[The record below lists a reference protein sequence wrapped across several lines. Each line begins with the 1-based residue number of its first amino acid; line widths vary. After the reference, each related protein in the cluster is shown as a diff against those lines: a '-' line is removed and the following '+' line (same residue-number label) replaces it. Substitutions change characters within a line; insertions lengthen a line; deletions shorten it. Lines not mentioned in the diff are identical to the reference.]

1 MVTNFGETE
10 VMAKRNTPPAQAED
24 AATPTRTRTP
34 KPRRSTATAGAPPS
48 DTLGVQPGVI
58 GNEPTL
64 DDIRRRAYERYLE
77 RGGGDGMAF
86 EDWVQAERE
95 LKKPTS
101 EV

>member
-1 MVTNFGETE
+1 MVTNVGETE
-10 VMAKRNTPPAQAED
+10 VMAKRTTPPAQAED
-24 AATPTRTRTP
+24 TATATRTRTP

-48 DTLGVQPGVI
+48 DTPGVQPNVI

-95 LKKPTS
+95 LKRSKS
-101 EV
+101 QV

>member
-1 MVTNFGETE
+1 
-10 VMAKRNTPPAQAED
+10 MAKRTTPPTRAED
-24 AATPTRTRTP
+24 AATATRTRTP
-34 KPRRSTATAGAPPS
+34 KPRRSIATAGAPPS

-86 EDWVQAERE
+86 EDWLAAERD
-95 LKKPTS
+95 LRGQN
-101 EV
+101 